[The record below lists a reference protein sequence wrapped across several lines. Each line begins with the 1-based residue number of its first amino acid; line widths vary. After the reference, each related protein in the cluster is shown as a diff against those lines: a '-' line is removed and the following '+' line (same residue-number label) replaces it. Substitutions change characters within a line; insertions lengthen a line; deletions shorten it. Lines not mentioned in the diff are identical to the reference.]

1 MTDLIVTEPHNSKT
15 VDIGICT
22 YRRPALVAT
31 LLSLFELEV
40 PEGVTVR
47 LIVADNDEEP
57 SAKAS
62 VDRLRETSPFEIA
75 YVHCPKSNISIARN
89 ACLSESRADYLA
101 FIDDDETA
109 PPHWLAALME
119 KAGETGADVVLG
131 PVTAVYRENAPGW
144 MKRGDFH
151 STLPVWVN
159 GEIITGYTCN
169 TLLKMDAPSVKDRRF
184 ALALGQSG
192 GEDTHFFS
200 HLHASGGRIVFA
212 QKAVL
217 SEPVPENRARF
228 MWLAKRRFR
237 SGQTHGR
244 VLAEKKP
251 GARRVMQVLKAGSKV
266 LYCAV
271 FAALN
276 GFNAVRRNRYALRG
290 ALHLGSVSG
299 AFGVREIR
307 QYGAVEAT

>member
-109 PPHWLAALME
+109 PPHWLAAIME

-131 PVTAVYRENAPGW
+131 PSDG
-144 MKRGDFH
+144 G
-151 STLPVWVN
+151 LP
-159 GEIITGYTCN
+159 
-169 TLLKMDAPSVKDRRF
+169 
-184 ALALGQSG
+184 
-192 GEDTHFFS
+192 
-200 HLHASGGRIVFA
+200 
-212 QKAVL
+212 
-217 SEPVPENRARF
+217 
-228 MWLAKRRFR
+228 
-237 SGQTHGR
+237 
-244 VLAEKKP
+244 
-251 GARRVMQVLKAGSKV
+251 
-266 LYCAV
+266 
-271 FAALN
+271 
-276 GFNAVRRNRYALRG
+276 
-290 ALHLGSVSG
+290 
-299 AFGVREIR
+299 
-307 QYGAVEAT
+307 